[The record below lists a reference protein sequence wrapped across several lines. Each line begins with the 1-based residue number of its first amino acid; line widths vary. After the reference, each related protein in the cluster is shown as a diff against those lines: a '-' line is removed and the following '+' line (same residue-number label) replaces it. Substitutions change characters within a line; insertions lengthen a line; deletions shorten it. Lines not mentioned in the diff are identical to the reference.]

1 MVCQK
6 TSWRIRFLIVKDIN
20 VDFFSGNDIFFV
32 NFVTYTLRNRRFT
45 MSKLIDSFGRQ
56 ISYVRLAVTDRCNL
70 RCQYCMPAHG
80 IDIVPRTALLT
91 YKEMYRIIRVLTE
104 LGVTKVR
111 LTGGEPFVRKDFMG
125 FIEMLS
131 HNDLLEDINI
141 TTNGVLIFNHIAA
154 LEKLKKVKN
163 INLSI
168 DSLQA
173 DTFNAITRRT
183 VFDEVFKTMEAL
195 EKSSLNL
202 KLNVVVQSGINTDEI
217 TDFAALTKDKKMAV
231 RFIEEMP
238 FNGEGQ
244 REMQENWN
252 YNRILKEIKT
262 RFELTEIPSEKS
274 STSRNFSIENYKGTV
289 GIIPAFTRTICGDC
303 NRIRITSTGT
313 FKNCLFDDGVFNL
326 RDFIRNGASND
337 DLKELFLSLV
347 KEKPKN
353 GFVAEANRKEGDV
366 FESMSTI
373 GG

>member
-1 MVCQK
+1 
-6 TSWRIRFLIVKDIN
+6 
-20 VDFFSGNDIFFV
+20 
-32 NFVTYTLRNRRFT
+32 
-45 MSKLIDSFGRQ
+45 
-56 ISYVRLAVTDRCNL
+56 
-70 RCQYCMPAHG
+70 
-80 IDIVPRTALLT
+80 
-91 YKEMYRIIRVLTE
+91 
-104 LGVTKVR
+104 
-111 LTGGEPFVRKDFMG
+111 
-125 FIEMLS
+125 
-131 HNDLLEDINI
+131 
-141 TTNGVLIFNHIAA
+141 

-326 RDFIRNGASND
+326 RDFLRNGASND

-366 FESMSTI
+366 SESMSTI

>member
-1 MVCQK
+1 V
-6 TSWRIRFLIVKDIN
+6 
-20 VDFFSGNDIFFV
+20 
-32 NFVTYTLRNRRFT
+32 
-45 MSKLIDSFGRQ
+45 SKLIDSFGRQ

-80 IDIVPRTALLT
+80 IDIVTRAALLT
-91 YKEMYRIIRVLTE
+91 YKEMYRVIRVLTE

-141 TTNGVLIFNHIAA
+141 TTNGVLIFSHIAA

-173 DTFNAITRRT
+173 DTFNEITRRT

-244 REMQENWN
+244 REMKENWN
-252 YNRILKEIKT
+252 YNRILQEIKT
-262 RFELTEIPSEKS
+262 RFKLTEIPSDKS
-274 STSRNFSIENYKGTV
+274 STSRNFSIENHKGTV
-289 GIIPAFTRTICGDC
+289 GIIPAFTRTICSDC

-326 RDFIRNGASND
+326 RDFLRNGASND

-366 FESMSTI
+366 SESMSTI